1 MLSTT
6 LAFSVHFIPW
16 DEEPCTEIIRDAQA
30 DWSDSLEC
38 TPFGQRCGLIYN
50 LSSVPEKNSDS
61 RSSYLYLQRGI
72 DFFTAQIMSFKA
84 IFTWP
89 FIVEISTPK
98 PKSPCVQSQV
108 AQF

>member
-6 LAFSVHFIPW
+6 FAFSVHFISW
-16 DEEPCTEIIRDAQA
+16 NEEPCTEIIRDAQA

-38 TPFGQRCGLIYN
+38 TPFGQRCELIYN

-72 DFFTAQIMSFKA
+72 DFFLL
-84 IFTWP
+84 
-89 FIVEISTPK
+89 
-98 PKSPCVQSQV
+98 PKS
-108 AQF
+108 